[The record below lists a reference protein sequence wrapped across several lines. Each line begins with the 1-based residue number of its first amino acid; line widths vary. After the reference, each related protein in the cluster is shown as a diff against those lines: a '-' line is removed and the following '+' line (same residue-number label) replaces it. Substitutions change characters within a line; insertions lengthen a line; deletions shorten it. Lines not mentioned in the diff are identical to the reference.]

1 MILQIPSGGT
11 LVTMDRDGANA
22 KLIYAFGSDD
32 ILGCCPWGQL
42 MFVTDEHQQQYLYG
56 TTMAAADC
64 PSAIYRVGLTMM
76 KNQIEFVAT
85 LNETTVA
92 SGLFDGLIKSIN
104 SFTLYGVTSRGGMNN
119 RGTIFRF
126 NVNDGGSLEKLFD
139 FPSNDTFGYQ
149 TLGGL
154 VEVGNNTLY
163 GAANLGGKYGFGTI
177 YKITIS

>member
-1 MILQIPSGGT
+1 MQIPSGGT
-11 LVTMDRDGANA
+11 LVMMDRDGGNA

-32 ILGCCPWGQL
+32 ILGCCSWGQL

-126 NVNDGGSLEKLFD
+126 NINDGGSLEKLFD
-139 FPSNDTFGYQ
+139 FPSNGTFGYQ